1 MAQPMRNAGTRTA
14 SLSFLRSAAV
24 TAGSLILWRL
34 LAALPVPIANS
45 DLVAAEF
52 QRTTVH
58 GPLALIA
65 GPPIEGLSVV
75 AMGLEPFLD
84 AFVIFWF
91 LGVVSSEIR
100 EARSDEKK
108 LWRYLAWLT
117 VALASFRA
125 FGLTVSILKGHAGAV
140 TSSAGLA
147 TILVLIGGTMGLFA
161 MGRMIDRFGLPR
173 GYGVWLLFGVG
184 SLLEGVHSIAR
195 FVDKDVNDP
204 TLPMVIGL
212 YGLISIVLA
221 ASAIL
226 AFDGV
231 RQVRLRRTRRNKDA
245 LEKALPFHL
254 LIGGVIV
261 PVVMASLVINFPL
274 LLLELFL
281 GMPTQ
286 QAIVYWSP
294 ISPHWVVDVAY
305 VATYCLIVIGACFLT
320 MYANLDPKGLTKT
333 LSEEGYSIPG
343 VATGAATARYISRVT
358 MRVTLVGGLWMA
370 TVVVLVPTIIEAL
383 LGSGRPRLPIGGGP
397 FVITAAILLHAL
409 KKVLPQMAKSGRA
422 TRMA

>member
-1 MAQPMRNAGTRTA
+1 MRNAGTRTA

-24 TAGSLILWRL
+24 TVGSLILWRF
-34 LAALPVPIANS
+34 LAALPVPIASS

-125 FGLTVSILKGHAGAV
+125 FGLTVLILNGHAGAV

-161 MGRMIDRFGLPR
+161 LGRMIDRFGLPR
-173 GYGVWLLFGVG
+173 GYGVWFLFGVG

-195 FVDKDVNDP
+195 FVDKEASDP

-212 YGLISIVLA
+212 YGLISIGLV
-221 ASAIL
+221 ASAVL
-226 AFDGV
+226 VFEGV
-231 RQVRLRRTRRNKDA
+231 REVRLRKTRRNKDA

-254 LIGGVIV
+254 LIGGFIV

-274 LLLELFL
+274 LSLGLFV
-281 GMPTQ
+281 GMKTQ
-286 QAIVYWSP
+286 EAIVYWSP
-294 ISPHWVVDVAY
+294 ISPYWVVDVAY
-305 VATYCLIVIGACFLT
+305 GATYCLIVIGACFFT
-320 MYANLDPKGLTKT
+320 MYANLDPKGLAKT
-333 LSEEGYSIPG
+333 VTEGGYSIPG

-358 MRVTLVGGLWMA
+358 MRVTLIGGVWMA
-370 TVVVLVPTIIEAL
+370 IVVVLVPTIIQAF
-383 LGSGRPRLPIGGGP
+383 LGSGRPLLPIGGGS
-397 FVITAAILLHAL
+397 FVITAAILLNVL
-409 KKVLPQMAKSGRA
+409 KKALPQMAKASPA
-422 TRMA
+422 ARMA